1 MFSELAE
8 TYKAE
13 FEKRDNG
20 ARFNNPASNW
30 QKITKEVAALDSR
43 NAGLGYM
50 TYSIQRAMGASHEDA
65 MKHVNDTMI
74 WR

>member
-20 ARFNNPASNW
+20 QRVNNPAANW
-30 QKITKEVAALDSR
+30 QKVTAEVAALDSR
-43 NAGLGYM
+43 NAGQGYM
-50 TYSIQRAMGASHEDA
+50 VYSMQRAMGDTHEDA
-65 MKHVNDTMI
+65 IAYVIKNVI